1 MNIISRAPTRIGL
14 FGGGTDLSPFCDEY
28 GGKVLN
34 MAINLRHDCLLSDW
48 PWFTMK
54 GGKGEKMRWHIDAL
68 GYIKD
73 SILMPHRYRFKIP
86 ERGYDKKFD
95 LIYEIIRS
103 YGDIG
108 KGFMFTDKF
117 GGLQSAGLGSSAS
130 AAVSMIGAFNRWL
143 GIEQTKA
150 EIAEKA
156 WQMEINLGW
165 VSGKQDQYASAF
177 GGINFFEFDKKV
189 WNAPISREIGTE
201 FVKWCLL
208 VYSGRT
214 RHSAKLQEKLR
225 KRMKAGQATEPL
237 KKIRTL
243 TWEGREALMGGD
255 YEKVGYLLDKGW
267 QLKKQ
272 SNPAVTNRRIDHFY
286 SKARKTGAL
295 GGKVLGAGSEGHML
309 FIVQPKKR
317 GKVLKAIGLQEIDFG
332 IDWQGLEVRKI

>member
-1 MNIISRAPTRIGL
+1 MIIAKAPTRIGL
-14 FGGGTDLSPFCDEY
+14 FGGGTDVNPFASEY

-34 MAINLRHDCLLSDW
+34 MAINLRHECSLTPS
-48 PWFTMK
+48 PMNVI
-54 GGKGEKMRWHIDAL
+54 HITAMEETR
-68 GYIKD
+68 KF
-73 SILMPHRYRFKIP
+73 RKIP
-86 ERGYDKKFD
+86 SANKDNKFD
-95 LIYEIIRS
+95 LIYEIMRS
-103 YGDIG
+103 YQLPTNFVFI
-108 KGFMFTDKF
+108 DKF
-117 GGLQSAGLGSSAS
+117 DGLQSAGLGSSAS

-143 GIEQTKA
+143 GIEQTKS

-156 WQMEINLGW
+156 YQMEINLGW

-189 WNAPISREIGTE
+189 WNAPISREIGSE

-208 VYSGRT
+208 VYTGRT

-225 KRMKAGQATEPL
+225 KRMENQQAIEAL
-237 KKIRTL
+237 KKTRTL

-272 SNPAVTNRRIDHFY
+272 SNPAVTNKRIDHFY

-309 FIVQPKKR
+309 FIVNPKKR
-317 GKVLKAIGLQEIDFG
+317 AKLLKAIELKEIDFG
-332 IDWQGLEVRKI
+332 IDWNGLEVRKV